1 MDTDVIQQILP
12 LDVLLSCD
20 GRPGDKGEDRHKAY
34 DESEREQDEEDGLA
48 VGIVSN
54 PSLEVAHQDSTTNQT
69 SQESRQGI
77 DQHIGPESISF
88 WSHICRKQDHV
99 VINGLPDRKEYPY
112 PCDPQNL
119 LQLTSGPE
127 NLKQD
132 RDIGCIRVLSGH
144 DIGYDSNTDAKVG

>member
-1 MDTDVIQQILP
+1 MLLP
-12 LDVLLSCD
+12 GD

-34 DESEREQDEEDGLA
+34 DESEGEQDEQDGLA
-48 VGIVSN
+48 VWIVSD
-54 PSLEVAHQDSTTNQT
+54 PSLQVAYQNSTTDQT
-69 SQESRQGI
+69 CQESRQGI
-77 DQHIGPESISF
+77 DQHIGPECISL
-88 WSHICRKQDHV
+88 WCHVCREQDHV
-99 VINGLPDRKEYPY
+99 VINGLADRKEYPY